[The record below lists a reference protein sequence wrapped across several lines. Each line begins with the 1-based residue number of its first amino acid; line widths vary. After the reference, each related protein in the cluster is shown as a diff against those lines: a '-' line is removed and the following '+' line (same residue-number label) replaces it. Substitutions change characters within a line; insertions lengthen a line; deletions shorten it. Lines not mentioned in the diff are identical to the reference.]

1 MNTRRIPERGG
12 LCSEQY
18 VTVTLIIIIISK
30 LCYPMILLSNCIID
44 HYHYELSS
52 LSLLLV
58 IRLVCC
64 AQCGFA
70 HGRWFLHT
78 HLLSWYRLSDSVK

>member
-78 HLLSWYRLSDSVK
+78 HLLSWYVDSVIL